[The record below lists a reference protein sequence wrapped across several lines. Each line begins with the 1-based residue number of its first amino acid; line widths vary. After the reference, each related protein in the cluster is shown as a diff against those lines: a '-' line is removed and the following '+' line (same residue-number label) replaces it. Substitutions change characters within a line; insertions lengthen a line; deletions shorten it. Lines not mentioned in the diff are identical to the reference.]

1 MFSVT
6 NGTVKTPKSVL
17 FPFVVKVLCNNV
29 DVVKLINKYGNG
41 VSYDLVEEI
50 ETLVTLDVI
59 NKQRENRVVLSVC
72 VTQEVFKST
81 VALMV
86 ADNMDNLEC
95 TLSGSGTSGTRL
107 RTTSGEK
114 CRRSSPGTVVT
125 KEIPE

>member
-1 MFSVT
+1 M
-6 NGTVKTPKSVL
+6 KTPKSVL

-72 VTQEVFKST
+72 VTQ
-81 VALMV
+81 
-86 ADNMDNLEC
+86 C
-95 TLSGSGTSGTRL
+95 
-107 RTTSGEK
+107 
-114 CRRSSPGTVVT
+114 SSPLS
-125 KEIPE
+125 P